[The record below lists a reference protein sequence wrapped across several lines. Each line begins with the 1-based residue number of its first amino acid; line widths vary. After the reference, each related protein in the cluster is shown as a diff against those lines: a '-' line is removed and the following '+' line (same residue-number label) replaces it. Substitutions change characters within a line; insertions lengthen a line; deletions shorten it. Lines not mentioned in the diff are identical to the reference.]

1 MFWMAAMLLLIGFQG
16 VLDGCYVIAQEL
28 LVFWVIS
35 YVLGNC
41 ESGCLAVFKLLLRY
55 SQFTCVLSDFEGVL
69 DGCYVVST
77 CLLNYLVCFL
87 VLGGFEAVL
96 GVF

>member
-1 MFWMAAMLLLIGFQG
+1 MAAMLLLIGFQG

-41 ESGCLAVFKLLLRY
+41 ESGCLAVLSYCLGILSSLVFWVILRV
-55 SQFTCVLSDFEGVL
+55 FWMVAMLFL
-69 DGCYVVST
+69 R
-77 CLLNYLVCFL
+77 VC
-87 VLGGFEAVL
+87 
-96 GVF
+96 